1 MLFCYRLIVCWKG
14 SEFFIEGSIEL
25 LLSRYWQKCT
35 NRLFRRIVGDWAF
48 DFFNGCP
55 FFGESSD
62 LLRRHEDKEVSMSR
76 VFSTFGF
83 GFDFLTSKSIPFAPK
98 SFDCDGFKRIGLA
111 RKIFTTAQSSKNEK
125 IKRIPV
131 THPDTK
137 IQFESDD
144 LKRLFKGEFRMIKNI
159 FEFQFFNKTDY
170 NFHYNH

>member
-1 MLFCYRLIVCWKG
+1 MSLNILPIHALLLSIDCVSKGIWITLFTG
-14 SEFFIEGSIEL
+14 GSIEL
-25 LLSRYWQKCT
+25 PLFYRFSRYCYEST
-35 NRLFRRIVGDWAF
+35 YRRFRRIVGDWTF
-48 DFFNGCP
+48 DFFNGWP

-62 LLRRHEDKEVSMSR
+62 LLRRQEDKEVSMSR
-76 VFSTFGF
+76 VLSTFGF
-83 GFDFLTSKSIPFAPK
+83 GFDCLTSKSIPFAPK

-144 LKRLFKGEFRMIKNI
+144 LKL
-159 FEFQFFNKTDY
+159 
-170 NFHYNH
+170 

>member
-76 VFSTFGF
+76 VLSTFGF

-144 LKRLFKGEFRMIKNI
+144 LKRFLKGSSGWSKI
-159 FEFQFFNKTDY
+159 FLSFSF
-170 NFHYNH
+170 